1 YASAVV
7 QPNQVFLDGQ
17 RLTLAASKAALAT
30 GQWWWDS
37 TNNRVYVYDDPSGHT
52 MEASQRNYAI
62 YGSNTPYVTITGIEL
77 DKANGNGGLFCTGCN
92 NLLVTGVNA
101 FWNWNVGINVF

>member
-1 YASAVV
+1 MEQGRSRSSAGPDVFSSWITEGSLYYSSASV

-37 TNNRVYVYDDPSGHT
+37 TNNRIYVYDNPSGHT
-52 MEASQRNYAI
+52 IEASQRAYSA
-62 YGSNTPYVTITGIEL
+62 
-77 DKANGNGGLFCTGCN
+77 GLIMCPT
-92 NLLVTGVNA
+92 
-101 FWNWNVGINVF
+101 